1 MKQKT
6 LLFLKTK
13 KHRLREL
20 SVICTACIVN
30 WNDYQVNC
38 LEYTQYYHYN
48 YNGCRYVKDL
58 PRISPLC
65 QVFTRCVNGKHNFTY
80 DIEWFNIFNA
90 WIEYCGCNWTLM
102 GNCKENR
109 RKTNAIG
116 AKLLEWV
123 NLYWLWGY
131 YWGHLSLAI
140 ITENRNEEPN
150 LLQ

>member
-48 YNGCRYVKDL
+48 YNGCRYNKDL
-58 PRISPLC
+58 PGISPLC
-65 QVFTRCVNGKHNFTY
+65 QVFTRCVNGKHNFTSISNDLIY
-80 DIEWFNIFNA
+80 LMLDSNIVVAIE
-90 WIEYCGCNWTLM
+90 
-102 GNCKENR
+102 R
-109 RKTNAIG
+109 
-116 AKLLEWV
+116 
-123 NLYWLWGY
+123 
-131 YWGHLSLAI
+131 
-140 ITENRNEEPN
+140 
-150 LLQ
+150 